1 MQHAGEHKQE
11 CAHGKGRNADGVRC
25 AWDSATDC
33 SISTFH
39 LSLKLSSN
47 AKMPPTG
54 RRPLPRLFG
63 LHTVPRHRGP
73 VEAHG
78 GEGVLGLDGRYS
90 HSFMQGGAPQGPGYL
105 RSAPAAQVLFEPAA
119 QLGSPLLKI
128 GSLERCSF

>member
-1 MQHAGEHKQE
+1 MVIGK
-11 CAHGKGRNADGVRC
+11 CAHCNECHHCICKCAYGNMVAIADYVRG
-25 AWDSATDC
+25 TDC

-90 HSFMQGGAPQGPGYL
+90 HSFMQGGAPPRGL
-105 RSAPAAQVLFEPAA
+105 AT
-119 QLGSPLLKI
+119 
-128 GSLERCSF
+128 